1 MESIVGLTGESHLEN
16 LPAQGKRHYWCDLSV
31 LPSSS
36 TERLHE
42 QTLACE
48 HPSSGSGSFQGTR
61 AERNKELDPGPGLQ
75 SQWSLKVECAR
86 TWHPRQNQI
95 HWSHITFPA
104 HHCPD
109 GRASLTTSPW
119 KERPTLGCAGDNAF
133 PHSSSLLGCIPG
145 CYHRSVRLLY
155 CWVGMVTVAAR
166 VGPLWGQM
174 EHSDQNC
181 WVECLVTP
189 KPSVHSD
196 TPPQH
201 TYIHRHTDT

>member
-86 TWHPRQNQI
+86 
-95 HWSHITFPA
+95 SHITFPA

-155 CWVGMVTVAAR
+155 C
-166 VGPLWGQM
+166 
-174 EHSDQNC
+174 
-181 WVECLVTP
+181 
-189 KPSVHSD
+189 
-196 TPPQH
+196 
-201 TYIHRHTDT
+201 